1 MAQTQKSGVKPILYK
16 LVLAEETRSEDSKGR
31 YPAGRVKQI
40 FDIMRAEMS
49 KLMWVNLWFF
59 LFALPLMFVIIWLS
73 PYLAQKVMDSFNF
86 MGNLGI
92 GYPGTVDSLSEGAI
106 KLYDAYRLCYLAF
119 VPACLFLAAG
129 LAGLF
134 NVCKKALW
142 GENFKPTKD
151 FFAGVKKYYFKMLA
165 LLIPVCLVVEG
176 ISQSIL
182 WLMILYA
189 DGASVAGA
197 WVLVIAVS
205 IAGIMLLVI
214 NLFAMPMTVAYD
226 MKLAGVYK
234 NSLILASQMP
244 VFGLLILAI
253 VLIPVFLALFVP
265 SIMILIYLLM
275 IMFGFSF
282 VGLSVTSFAGITFD
296 NIITPLYQ
304 ARQAQYNKNRKT
316 EKKKR

>member
-49 KLMWVNLWFF
+49 RLMWVNLWFF

-134 NVCKKALW
+134 NVCKKAL
-142 GENFKPTKD
+142 
-151 FFAGVKKYYFKMLA
+151 
-165 LLIPVCLVVEG
+165 
-176 ISQSIL
+176 
-182 WLMILYA
+182 
-189 DGASVAGA
+189 
-197 WVLVIAVS
+197 
-205 IAGIMLLVI
+205 
-214 NLFAMPMTVAYD
+214 
-226 MKLAGVYK
+226 
-234 NSLILASQMP
+234 
-244 VFGLLILAI
+244 
-253 VLIPVFLALFVP
+253 
-265 SIMILIYLLM
+265 
-275 IMFGFSF
+275 
-282 VGLSVTSFAGITFD
+282 
-296 NIITPLYQ
+296 
-304 ARQAQYNKNRKT
+304 
-316 EKKKR
+316 

>member
-1 MAQTQKSGVKPILYK
+1 M
-16 LVLAEETRSEDSKGR
+16 
-31 YPAGRVKQI
+31 
-40 FDIMRAEMS
+40 
-49 KLMWVNLWFF
+49 
-59 LFALPLMFVIIWLS
+59 
-73 PYLAQKVMDSFNF
+73 
-86 MGNLGI
+86 
-92 GYPGTVDSLSEGAI
+92 
-106 KLYDAYRLCYLAF
+106 
-119 VPACLFLAAG
+119 
-129 LAGLF
+129 
-134 NVCKKALW
+134 
-142 GENFKPTKD
+142 
-151 FFAGVKKYYFKMLA
+151 KKYYFKMLA
-165 LLIPVCLVVEG
+165 LLIPVCLAVEG